1 MQMFAYPYNAFEVYP
16 HNVFELFVNM
26 SENSYILLL
35 GRIYSWNLRSM
46 IAEAS

>member
-35 GRIYSWNLRSM
+35 GRIHSWN
-46 IAEAS
+46 